1 MRLVFPHT
9 AKSRIPRQFELDPNV
24 EKAIIAG
31 AGWLANI
38 IVSSH
43 KSLTD
48 VEKTL
53 QKDIC
58 EVDKNFAIVQKGLQ
72 IVRDGQ
78 QSLEDRQTEMQKELN
93 GIRDLIKKRRWFR

>member
-58 EVDKNFAIVQKGLQ
+58 EVDKKLCNCAEGFADRPRWPAELGGAAD
-72 IVRDGQ
+72 RDAEGVERH
-78 QSLEDRQTEMQKELN
+78 S
-93 GIRDLIKKRRWFR
+93 